1 MSRYTGPA
9 WKVSRRLGFS
19 TLETGEEFNKPNSR
33 KRAYAPGQHG
43 PTKKRK
49 MSEYG
54 RQLAEKQKLRFTYGI
69 SERQFRRFFMIAKQD
84 KHVVTGLRLIYLLE
98 SRLDNVVFRM
108 ALSRTRR
115 GARQLVAHGHIL
127 VNGQKVNIPSYICDV
142 KDVISLQDDAKGF
155 APVKDAQQATVTLL
169 PFVSFNAEKGSGV
182 FERLPNRS
190 EILPEIDE
198 NLVVD
203 YYNRFI

>member
-49 MSEYG
+49 LSEYG

-69 SERQFRRFFMIAKQD
+69 SERQFRRFFSLAK
-84 KHVVTGLRLIYLLE
+84 KSTEITGLKLLYLLE

-108 ALSRTRR
+108 ALARTRR
-115 GARQLVAHGHIL
+115 GARQLVNHGHIL
-127 VNGQKVNIPSYICDV
+127 VNGSKINIPSYIV
-142 KDVISLQDDAKGF
+142 SPKDVITLQDDAKAF
-155 APVKDAQQATVTLL
+155 APVKDAQQATVTLP
-169 PFVSFNAEKGSGV
+169 PFVTFNAEKGTGV